1 MSSRATSDDEFP
13 GPLTVRRCSVSQSLR
28 TNSSSSYP
36 RIPRRSSSVSFSVR
50 KGSNGPAT
58 STRTPSLCDSLYQI
72 EVVKIRQP
80 KTPNRRGKFCSD
92 CDLEQDPFI
101 ENVTPGRITTK
112 QKDWAT
118 NGYRLAPQLVVRWS
132 SGSWD
137 SSAQNSSPFLPN
149 PRRATLEL
157 RPSQAKHT
165 RQEEPGT
172 LQPINGPVTF
182 VNLRTVSSR
191 LNIGMGSTSVWTTIY
206 VSADVDPT
214 PPLGA
219 SRGAPLDII
228 ILLDNLRRK
237 STDLLAEITVGSSV
251 LINHLTHNHDRIAL
265 AYVDQ
270 KSKQGFEI
278 LLPLGFHTIE
288 VVHAALEVF
297 SRRQLSIDQM
307 IPPDVGYAC
316 IIGKAIDMFFRSPRA
331 ALCHLFFL
339 SATPPDRLLI
349 PPINSAIGF
358 HTITPNACLPMDNIK
373 FQSGWH
379 ISYTVG
385 PYDTGPRDNHF
396 IRRISKVVRQLR
408 TGVCPGSVVN
418 LKVSIAA
425 VEECQVQ
432 SIIEDRR
439 LISLRPGET
448 WSIPVLIRVPPAFSQ
463 VSQIQRNS
471 PSSRHPLIE
480 EMMTQINFVLDEY
493 SSDDITQPLLTTNVE
508 YEHSL
513 LPSNSKICVGNT
525 LTIIRQKNM
534 FLSTSASSRELSLG
548 NLSQVTDMSFS
559 QGSFSDSS

>member
-1 MSSRATSDDEFP
+1 MSRRPESEDELP
-13 GPLTVRRCSVSQSLR
+13 APLTARRCSVSRSLR

-36 RIPRRSSSVSFSVR
+36 RIPWRSSSVSFSVR
-50 KGSNGPAT
+50 KDSNGPAT

-80 KTPNRRGKFCSD
+80 KTPSRRKKLRAD
-92 CDLEQDPFI
+92 CDPEQDPFI
-101 ENVTPGRITTK
+101 ENVTPRRTPAN

-137 SSAQNSSPFLPN
+137 SSAQQSSPLLPN
-149 PRRATLEL
+149 HRRATLEL
-157 RPSQAKHT
+157 PSSQAKHT
-165 RQEEPGT
+165 QEEPRT
-172 LQPINGPVTF
+172 LQPIDGPVTF

-191 LNIGMGSTSVWTTIY
+191 LHIGMGSSSVWTTIY
-206 VSADVDPT
+206 VSADVGAT

-228 ILLDNLRRK
+228 ILLDSLRRK

-251 LINHLTHNHDRIAL
+251 LISHLTHNHDRIAL
-265 AYVDQ
+265 TYVDR
-270 KSKQGFEI
+270 KSRSGFEI

-288 VVHAALEVF
+288 VVQAALEAF
-297 SRRQLSIDQM
+297 SRRQLSSDQM
-307 IPPDVGYAC
+307 ISSDVEC
-316 IIGKAIDMFFRSPRA
+316 TSIIGKAIDMFFRSPRA
-331 ALCHLFFL
+331 ALCHLFFV
-339 SATPPDRLLI
+339 SATPPDRLSV
-349 PPINSAIGF
+349 PPINSAIGI
-358 HTITPNACLPMDNIK
+358 HTITPHACLPMDNIT

-385 PYDTGPRDNHF
+385 PCDTGPRENYF
-396 IRRISKVVRQLR
+396 VRRICKVIRQLR
-408 TGVCPGSVVN
+408 TGVCPGSVID
-418 LKVSIAA
+418 LKLSIAA
-425 VEECQVQ
+425 VDGCEVQ

-463 VSQIQRNS
+463 LSQVQRNS
-471 PSSRHPLIE
+471 PSFRHPLIE
-480 EMMTQINFVLDEY
+480 EMMSQINFVLDQY
-493 SSDDITQPLLTTNVE
+493 SSDDITQPLLTANVE

-513 LPSNSKICVGNT
+513 LPSTSKICLGNT
-525 LTIIRQKNM
+525 LTIIRQNNVS
-534 FLSTSASSRELSLG
+534 LSTSSSSRELSLG
-548 NLSQVTDMSFS
+548 NLSQGTDMSFS